1 MSPSSL
7 GWSDF
12 LREKI
17 LDKGHVVLLT
27 VDAFSLGAG
36 PQRVWE
42 DIYKKKIFLFLK
54 VSGDFENE
62 NWRAGAPQNLPI
74 CWN

>member
-42 DIYKKKIFLFLK
+42 NFAYPKIGTQKTFLVHIFK
-54 VSGDFENE
+54 VVPETKF
-62 NWRAGAPQNLPI
+62 PP
-74 CWN
+74 